1 MPGIQQTYH
10 ITTMTVA
17 EYNSS
22 LERFINDL
30 EKNNRPLAVAA
41 QSSVQQIGNRIFDNG
56 KKSDGTDIGQYN
68 STDPLYINPDKAP
81 NTRKLKPTKGKEGKE
96 GKEGKH
102 VFKNG
107 NVHKTTYVSSYKDYK
122 GLIGQ
127 KNDKVYLKD
136 TNVLEFDFRKGN
148 TATKINTNTYTIQ
161 LDKLVNDKKIEGLNE
176 KYGMITDPTKLE
188 VDTFE
193 RNANLEFSNM
203 LEKYNL
209 L

>member
-1 MPGIQQTYH
+1 
-10 ITTMTVA
+10 MTVA

-41 QSSVQQIGNRIFDNG
+41 QSSVGQIANRIFDSG
-56 KKSDGTDIGQYN
+56 KKTDGTDIGQYN

-81 NTRKLKPTKGKEGKE
+81 NTRKLKPTKGKEGE
-96 GKEGKH
+96 H

-107 NVHKTTYVSSYKDYK
+107 NIHKTTYVPSYKDYK

-127 KNDKVYLKD
+127 PNDKVYLKD

-161 LDKLVNDKKIEGLNE
+161 LDKIVNDKKIEGLTE
-176 KYGMITDPTKLE
+176 KYGVITDPSKLE

-193 RNANLEFSNM
+193 RNANLEFSHM

-209 L
+209 N